1 MREIGH
7 LSGRVSGG
15 DAAGPAASD
24 RVLAQLGSLLGA
36 LWRSR
41 YRGRVGLL
49 AAGIVV
55 VLCANALGQ
64 IRLNAWQGAF
74 FDSLEQRDLAIFGAQ
89 LLVFGVIVGG
99 LLVLVVAQ
107 TWLKEMLQVRLR
119 EWLTHDLLDRWL
131 APKRAYL
138 LAHAGEIGVN
148 PDQRMH
154 EDTRHLIDL
163 SADLAVRLLQA
174 ALLLISFIGVLWVLS
189 AQVVFALGA
198 QRFSIPGYMVWC
210 ALAYALG
217 GSWLAWRV
225 GRPLIGLNATRYA
238 REAELRFALVRVSEC
253 AEGIALYG
261 GEADERRNLNGTVA
275 PVLGVMGALAGGL
288 ARLTWVTSGYGWL
301 GLIAPIVVAAPG
313 YFGGGLSFGG
323 LMMVIGAFNQVQ
335 QSLRWFVD
343 EFHRIA
349 DWRATLLRV
358 MALREALA
366 APADAPAGPAAA
378 EVPAGPV
385 HGSLAGPPDG
395 PAAAGARVALVD
407 QGAAQLVLEDVSIA
421 LGGGARAALE
431 PARIAI
437 APGERVLIVSE
448 TAADKSALFRAL
460 AGLWPWGSGTIQLPP
475 RADMMFMPQRPY
487 LPLGS
492 LRAAVSYPAAPERF
506 DDAAVRAALM
516 RVGLGHLVP
525 ALEQA
530 QRWDKELPVEEQQRL
545 AFARLLLQRPRWV
558 LIDDAMGALDDEH
571 RQLMLSL
578 FEHELADAAVL
589 SIARSAVHD
598 GFFARTLHLRRRA
611 AAAITLPLRPRPR
624 PAPAPAFP
632 AAERFAPREKAAA
645 G

>member
-1 MREIGH
+1 MDLGDERH
-7 LSGRVSGG
+7 APQPPAGRLRP
-15 DAAGPAASD
+15 AAGGS
-24 RVLAQLGSLLGA
+24 VVAQLSSLLAA
-36 LWRSR
+36 LWASR

-49 AAGIVV
+49 AAGIVI
-55 VLCANALGQ
+55 VLCANSFGQ
-64 IRLNAWQGAF
+64 IRLNAWQGDF
-74 FDSLEQRDLAIFGAQ
+74 FDALEQRNLAIFGGQ

-148 PDQRMH
+148 PDQRVH

-174 ALLLISFIGVLWVLS
+174 TLLLVSFIGVLWVLS
-189 AQVVFALGA
+189 SQVWFFVGEHSFT
-198 QRFSIPGYMVWC
+198 IPGYMVWC
-210 ALAYALG
+210 ALAYAIG

-225 GRPLIGLNATRYA
+225 GRPLIPLNATRYA
-238 REAELRFALVRVSEC
+238 READLRFSLVRVSEC

-261 GEADERRNLNGTVA
+261 GEADERRILNGTVDN
-275 PVLGVMGALAGGL
+275 VLTVMRRLAGGL

-343 EFHRIA
+343 EFHQIA

-358 MALREALA
+358 MALREALSTPDA
-366 APADAPAGPAAA
+366 ADDDRERVELVDHAA
-378 EVPAGPV
+378 EHFA
-385 HGSLAGPPDG
+385 
-395 PAAAGARVALVD
+395 
-407 QGAAQLVLEDVSIA
+407 LEDLTIA
-421 LGGGARAALE
+421 LGCSQAAFDHPRVE
-431 PARIAI
+431 I
-437 APGERVLIVSE
+437 APGERVLIVGE
-448 TAADKSALFRAL
+448 TGSDKSTLFRAM
-460 AGLWPWGSGTIQLPP
+460 AGLWPWGAGVIHLPP
-475 RADMMFMPQRPY
+475 RQSMMFMPQRPY

-492 LRAAVSYPAAPERF
+492 LRTAVSYPAEPGRF

-525 ALEQA
+525 ALDHE

-545 AFARLLLQRPRWV
+545 AFARLLLHQPRWV
-558 LIDDAMGALDDEH
+558 LIDDAMGALDEEH
-571 RQLMLSL
+571 RQLMLSI
-578 FEHELADAAVL
+578 FEYELADAAVI
-589 SIARSAVHD
+589 SIGRSPVHD
-598 GFFARTLHLRRRA
+598 RFYSRILHFRRLSEGA
-611 AAAITLPLRPRPR
+611 VTVPLRPRLR
-624 PAPAPAFP
+624 PASAVAAFASAELFP
-632 AAERFAPREKAAA
+632 AREVVAS
-645 G
+645 GGR

>member
-1 MREIGH
+1 MDVGDERQQPRPPA
-7 LSGRVSGG
+7 GRSRPTAGG
-15 DAAGPAASD
+15 S
-24 RVLAQLGSLLGA
+24 VIAQLSSLLAA
-36 LWRSR
+36 LWASR
-41 YRGRVGLL
+41 YRRRVGLL
-49 AAGIVV
+49 AAGIVI
-55 VLCANALGQ
+55 VLCANVVGQ
-64 IRLNAWQGAF
+64 IRLNAWQGDF
-74 FDSLEQRDLAIFGAQ
+74 FDALEQRNLAIFVAQ
-89 LLVFGVIVGG
+89 LLVFGVVVGG

-148 PDQRMH
+148 PDQRVH

-174 ALLLISFIGVLWVLS
+174 SLLLVSFIGVLWVLS
-189 AQVVFALGA
+189 AQVVFLVGE
-198 QRFSIPGYMVWC
+198 RSFTIPGYMVWC

-225 GRPLIGLNATRYA
+225 GRPLIPLNATRYA
-238 REAELRFALVRVSEC
+238 READLRFSLVRVSEC

-261 GEADERRNLNGTVA
+261 GEADERRILNGTVDH
-275 PVLGVMGALAGGL
+275 VLTVMGRLAGGL

-335 QSLRWFVD
+335 QALRWFVD

-358 MALREALA
+358 MALREALST
-366 APADAPAGPAAA
+366 PDAPDDDRERIELVDHAA
-378 EVPAGPV
+378 EHLG
-385 HGSLAGPPDG
+385 
-395 PAAAGARVALVD
+395 
-407 QGAAQLVLEDVSIA
+407 LENLTIA
-421 LGGGARAALE
+421 LGGGGATLDHARVE
-431 PARIAI
+431 I
-437 APGERVLIVSE
+437 APGERVLIVGE
-448 TAADKSALFRAL
+448 TGSDKSTLFRAL
-460 AGLWPWGSGTIQLPP
+460 AGLWPWGTGTIQLPP
-475 RADMMFMPQRPY
+475 RSSMMFMPQRPY

-492 LRAAVSYPAAPERF
+492 LRAAISYPAEPGRF

-525 ALEQA
+525 ALENE

-545 AFARLLLQRPRWV
+545 AFARLLLHQPHWV
-558 LIDDAMGALDDEH
+558 LIDDAMGALDQEH
-571 RQLMLSL
+571 RQLMLSI
-578 FEHELADAAVL
+578 FEHELADAAVI
-589 SIARSAVHD
+589 SIGRSPAND
-598 GFFARTLHLRRRA
+598 GFYSRILHFRRLSEGA
-611 AAAITLPLRPRPR
+611 VTVPLRPRLR
-624 PAPAPAFP
+624 PAPRVAAF
-632 AAERFAPREKAAA
+632 ASAEQLGAREVVAS
-645 G
+645 GRR